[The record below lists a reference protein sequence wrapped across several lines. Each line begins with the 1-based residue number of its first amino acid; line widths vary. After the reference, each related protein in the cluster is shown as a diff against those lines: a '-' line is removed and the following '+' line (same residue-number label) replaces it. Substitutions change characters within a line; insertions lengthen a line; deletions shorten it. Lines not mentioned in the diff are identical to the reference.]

1 MRVKRWRRAM
11 LSVVLAGGAALGA
24 APSPVA
30 ADTFTL
36 TVSAPVSAAVGK
48 PFPVTGSGV
57 DPTDQGALY
66 LEIDEI
72 PASFTTT
79 CPDSYLDAG
88 QLASSTGGDL
98 VAFDERENFD
108 ASGAFSNPNAFTA
121 TAPGKVLFCGYT
133 DDGATDTLATA
144 SAITTVTPAVVK
156 PANTAKPRVK
166 QAHNTLT
173 CGRGSWSGSP
183 TSFSYR
189 WLVNGNAKAGAR
201 APTLKVTRSL
211 HGRSV
216 RCAVQASNA
225 AGSASALS
233 APLKV
238 R

>member
-1 MRVKRWRRAM
+1 MTSQR
-11 LSVVLAGGAALGA
+11 LGA
-24 APSPVA
+24 KDGCPLEPVPAMA
-30 ADTFTL
+30 ADFSFEGYGDFRL
-36 TVSAPVSAAVGK
+36 VAPPS
-48 PFPVTGSGV
+48 S
-57 DPTDQGALY
+57 
-66 LEIDEI
+66 
-72 PASFTTT
+72 
-79 CPDSYLDAG
+79 DSYLDGG

-133 DDGATDTLATA
+133 DDGATDTLAIA

-156 PANTAKPRVK
+156 PGNTAKPRVK

-189 WLVNGNAKAGAR
+189 WLVNGKAKAGAR